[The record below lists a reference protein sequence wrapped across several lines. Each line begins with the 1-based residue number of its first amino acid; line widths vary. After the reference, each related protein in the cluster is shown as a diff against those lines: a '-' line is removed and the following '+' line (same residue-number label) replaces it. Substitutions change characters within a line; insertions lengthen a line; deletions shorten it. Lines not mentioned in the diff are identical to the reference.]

1 MWDLL
6 LTNGIVITVDESH
19 RIYDKGYVAVEGN
32 SIAALGPM
40 EQLPQD
46 ATAARVM
53 DCSGHAILPGLVDAH
68 GHGGHCLIKTLGEH
82 LDDGWEAMAE
92 EIYYRCTDGGFGGPK
107 GLWPPRN
114 G

>member
-92 EIYYRCTDGGFGGPK
+92 EIY
-107 GLWPPRN
+107 
-114 G
+114 